1 MKILI
6 TRPLDE
12 SMNLAKKIVKL
23 GHQPIISPLLE
34 IELFQNIDFESFNKY
49 DGIIISSKNALK
61 AIDQA
66 DKNLKLF
73 IVGERTTQFA
83 KTLGFLNSIC
93 AGANIIELKETMQ
106 QYNNLLY
113 LSGVDISDSLNSLE
127 KKIDRLEVYQAQRI
141 ESASN
146 NFLDFI
152 KLDGLRLCLLFS
164 KRTAQIFIDFI
175 KEYKLE
181 SYCKNIMTLSL
192 SERID
197 DELKTIKLG
206 SYYVSEEPTLKS
218 MISSISR
225 ICR

>member
-12 SMNLAKKIVKL
+12 AINLAKEIVKL

-34 IELFQNIDFESFNKY
+34 IELFKNIYFEHFNKY
-49 DGIIISSKNALK
+49 DGIIISCKNALK

-66 DKNLKLF
+66 NKNLKLF

-83 KTLGFLNSIC
+83 KTLGFSNSIC
-93 AGANIIELKETMQ
+93 AGTNIMELKETMQ

-113 LSGVDISDSLNSLE
+113 LSGVHISDDLNLLE
-127 KKIDRLEVYQAQRI
+127 KKIDRLEVYKAQKI

-146 NFLDFI
+146 NFIDFI
-152 KLDGLRLCLLFS
+152 KLDDLRLCLLFS

-175 KEYKLE
+175 KE
-181 SYCKNIMTLSL
+181 
-192 SERID
+192 
-197 DELKTIKLG
+197 
-206 SYYVSEEPTLKS
+206 
-218 MISSISR
+218 
-225 ICR
+225 

>member
-12 SMNLAKKIVKL
+12 SINLADEIVKL
-23 GHQPIISPLLE
+23 GHQPIISPLLK
-34 IELFQNIDFESFNKY
+34 IELFKNINFKLFNKY
-49 DGIIISSKNALK
+49 EGIIISSKNALK

-66 DKNLKLF
+66 NKNLKLF
-73 IVGERTTQFA
+73 IVGEQTTQFA
-83 KTLGFLNSIC
+83 KTLGFSNSIC
-93 AGANIIELKETMQ
+93 AGRNIIEVKETMQ

-113 LSGVDISDSLNSLE
+113 LSGVDISDSLNLLE

-141 ESASN
+141 ESASD

-152 KLDGLRLCLLFS
+152 KLNDLRLCLLFS
-164 KRTAQIFIDFI
+164 TRTAEIFIDFI

-181 SYCKNIMTLSL
+181 SYCKNIMALSL
-192 SERID
+192 SNKINN
-197 DELKTIKLG
+197 KLRTVKLD